1 MKIFWKEKTDL
12 FFVGLSE
19 VCVLEGRHMNCIS
32 ARELVY
38 VFHQLKWPVLEADI
52 LAVRRLRLTWI
63 LLKEVHVF
71 EGRL

>member
-1 MKIFWKEKTDL
+1 
-12 FFVGLSE
+12 
-19 VCVLEGRHMNCIS
+19 MNCIS

-52 LAVRRLRLTWI
+52 LAVRRLHLTWI